1 MHHMLTLAA
10 DAESTRHALLETF
23 YIVSLPL
30 VLLYLLYV
38 VRRGRSQRNVW
49 EAYMT
54 RAERHMQ
61 LAEAHMQAVEGKLDQ
76 LISLLQN
83 PRSQAGQME

>member
-10 DAESTRHALLETF
+10 DAETTRQALIETL
-23 YIVSLPL
+23 YILSLPL

-38 VRRGRSQRNVW
+38 VRRGRSQRNIW

-54 RAERHMQ
+54 RAEQHMQ
-61 LAEAHMQAVEGKLDQ
+61 RAEAHMHAVEGKLDQ
-76 LISLLQN
+76 LITLLQK
-83 PRSQAGQME
+83 PGR